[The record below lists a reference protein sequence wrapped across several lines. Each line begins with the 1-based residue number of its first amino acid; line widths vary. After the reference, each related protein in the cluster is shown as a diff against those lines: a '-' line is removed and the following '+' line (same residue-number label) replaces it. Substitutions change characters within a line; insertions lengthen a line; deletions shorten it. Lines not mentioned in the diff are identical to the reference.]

1 MIEVAPEIIVSLMLV
16 AIVVGFLLGHPVA
29 FIFVG
34 LGVIFAFIGWGPE
47 AWYLFIGRTFDV
59 MKNNLLIAV
68 ALFILMAVF
77 LEKGGLAEGL
87 FRGMM
92 YLFGPINGG
101 IALAVVVLCVILA
114 ACTGIMGAT
123 VVSMSLLAIP
133 VMMKYKYDKHL
144 ATGTVAAAGTLGI
157 IIPPSIML
165 VLMAD
170 QTGISVGRLFAG
182 GVFPGLVLGTL
193 YFTYIIVRTHRNPKL
208 GPALSAE
215 ERAAVPVRQR
225 LRLVAVNIVPPMT
238 LILAVLGSIWLG
250 VATPTEASGVGAFIA
265 LILMIIYRKFTWG
278 KLMESVWAATR
289 INCMVLA
296 IIVGASIF
304 TAVFIGLGGGQV
316 VTNMVMSVGFL
327 GKWAVFALMMVTV
340 FVAGFLLEWIGIIYL
355 ILPIFL
361 PIAVKLGFDP
371 LWFVMIVAI
380 NLQTSFLTPP
390 VGYALFYLKG
400 TVPKGITL
408 LDIYRGVIPFIVI
421 QMVGVLA
428 VVIFPPLAT
437 WLPRFLIKAA

>member
-1 MIEVAPEIIVSLMLV
+1 MIEVAPAIMVLLMLG
-16 AIVVGFLLGHPVA
+16 AIVVAFLLGHPVA
-29 FIFVG
+29 FVFVG
-34 LGVIFAFIGWGPE
+34 LGVIFGLIGWGPE
-47 AWYLFIGRTFDV
+47 CWYLFIGRTFDV

-68 ALFILMAVF
+68 ALFVLMAVL

-87 FRGMM
+87 FKGMM
-92 YLFGPINGG
+92 YLFGPIHGG

-133 VMMKYKYDKHL
+133 VMMKFGYDKHL
-144 ATGTVAAAGTLGI
+144 ATGVVAAAGTLGI

-182 GVFPGLVLGTL
+182 GIFPGMVLGAL
-193 YFTYIIVRTHRNPKL
+193 YFTYIIVVTYRNPKL

-215 ERAAVPVRQR
+215 ERAAVPIRQR
-225 LRLVAVNIVPPMT
+225 LRLIVVNIVPPMT
-238 LILAVLGSIWLG
+238 LILSVLGSIWVG

-265 LILMIIYRKFTWG
+265 LILCIIYRKFSWTKFADAIW
-278 KLMESVWAATR
+278 VATR

-316 VTNMVMSVGFL
+316 VTDAVMAFHVL
-327 GKWAVFALMMVTV
+327 GKWAVFAIMMVIV

-400 TVPKGITL
+400 TVPEGITL

-421 QMVGVLA
+421 QMVGVLT

-437 WLPRFLIKAA
+437 WLPTFIAK